1 MGTRMLRRLGWGIG
15 LLLLIAACILAALRM
30 AGPDAAQRQALRTLD
45 QAVPTGAHNAF
56 GPLWVLGHQVP
67 AADIERVLAA
77 DATSLT
83 QDASTFRSAAA
94 DYAAWPLPPAA
105 QRCGSGDASC
115 LQKVRAQVTDP
126 AAWLQQHQGLRQQLE
141 AVAQADHFR
150 NPLPVRLHAPLP
162 PLNLLALLPTFRAVQ
177 FANGERTP
185 ALDATCR
192 DIQMWRRLGAHSDSL
207 VVTMLAA
214 RTVATSAR
222 LLADMAS
229 EAPPGQ
235 PWPTVCDAA
244 LAPRQPAEVSL
255 CGAMHGEMGYARD
268 ALLTPP
274 AEAEPSPWYQRALEP
289 LVMDAR
295 RTLGALAES
304 RARFCEGGLITATLQ
319 DREVALPP
327 LEHPGFVSRTC
338 LGNTAGCILL
348 GVSEPVFADYLLNL
362 QDAAAQLQLLR
373 TWRWLRTQPVPAD
386 AQALAATLARVPDNV
401 GVPKRPIRLADDGRA
416 LAMPLKRKG
425 ADPASWQLPLR
436 AVAR

>member
-30 AGPDAAQRQALRTLD
+30 AAPDAAQRQALQTLD
-45 QAVPTGAHNAF
+45 QAVPTGAHNTF

-77 DATSLT
+77 DATGLT

-94 DYAAWPLPPAA
+94 NYAAWPVPPAA

-115 LQKVRAQVTDP
+115 LQKVRAQVTNP

-141 AVAQADHFR
+141 AVGSSDHFR

-177 FANGERTP
+177 FAGGEHAA
-185 ALDATCR
+185 ALDAICR
-192 DIQMWRRLGAHSDSL
+192 DLQLWRRLGAHSDSS
-207 VVTMLAA
+207 VVTMFAA
-214 RTVATSAR
+214 RTVGHSTR

-229 EAPPGQ
+229 EMPNSM
-235 PWPTVCDAA
+235 PWPATCEAA
-244 LAPRQPAEVSL
+244 LAPPQPAEASL
-255 CGAMHGEMGYARD
+255 CAAMQGEMAFARE
-268 ALLTPP
+268 AMRHTPS
-274 AEAEPSPWYQRALEP
+274 EAEKSPWHQRLWLP
-289 LVMDAR
+289 LVMDDE
-295 RTLGALAES
+295 RTLGALASS
-304 RARFCEGGLITATLQ
+304 RARFCQNSLVTATLQ
-319 DREVALPP
+319 DREVTLPP
-327 LEHPGFVSRTC
+327 WQHPGFLSRTC

-348 GVSEPVFADYLLNL
+348 GASEPVFADYLLNL

-373 TWRWLRTQPVPAD
+373 TWRWLRTQPLPAD
-386 AQALAATLARVPDNV
+386 AQALAATLARVPDDV
-401 GVPKRPIRLADDGRA
+401 GLPKRTLSLADDGRA

-425 ADPASWQLPLR
+425 ADPASWQVPLH
-436 AVAR
+436 ALAR